1 MKVTIKDKEIT
12 LKQSFRALIAY
23 EQITN
28 ETFNPST
35 ITDMIL
41 YFYCVIISS
50 KEFDE
55 PMTFE
60 EFMDYLDEHQELL
73 TDFTT
78 WLTESS
84 KQNQIFEDK
93 EEKKQQSRRQR
104 NKLYGFDEPSL
115 S

>member
-1 MKVTIKDKEIT
+1 MKVTIKEKEIT
-12 LKQSFRALIAY
+12 LKSSFRALIAY

-28 ETFNPST
+28 HAFNPST

-50 KEFDE
+50 KEFDDE

-60 EFMDYLDEHQELL
+60 EFIDYLDEHQDLL
-73 TDFTT
+73 NTFTT

-84 KQNQIFEDK
+84 KQNQIFEGK
-93 EEKKQQSRRQR
+93 EEKKTAV
-104 NKLYGFDEPSL
+104 KKTKK
-115 S
+115 

>member
-1 MKVTIKDKEIT
+1 MKVTIKEKEIT
-12 LKQSFRALIAY
+12 LKSSFRALIAY

-28 ETFNPST
+28 HAFNPST

-60 EFMDYLDEHQELL
+60 DFMDYLDEHQELL

-84 KQNQIFEDK
+84 KQNQIFEGK
-93 EEKKQQSRRQR
+93 EEKKTTV
-104 NKLYGFDEPSL
+104 KKTKK
-115 S
+115 

>member
-1 MKVTIKDKEIT
+1 MKVTIKEKEIT
-12 LKQSFRALIAY
+12 LKSSFRALIAY

-28 ETFNPST
+28 HTFNPST

-55 PMTFE
+55 PMTFD

-84 KQNQIFEDK
+84 KQNQIFEGK
-93 EEKKQQSRRQR
+93 EEKKTEV
-104 NKLYGFDEPSL
+104 KKTKK
-115 S
+115 

>member
-12 LKQSFRALIAY
+12 LKSSFRALIAY

-28 ETFNPST
+28 HTFNPST

-55 PMTFE
+55 PMTFD
-60 EFMDYLDEHQELL
+60 EFMDYLDDNPTILQE
-73 TDFTT
+73 FSE
-78 WLTESS
+78 WMTETS
-84 KQNQIFEDK
+84 KQNEVLNK
-93 EEKKQQSRRQR
+93 ESKKKTTAR
-104 NKLYGFDEPSL
+104 KK
-115 S
+115 

>member
-1 MKVTIKDKEIT
+1 MKVTIKEKEIT
-12 LKQSFRALIAY
+12 LKSSFRALIAY

-28 ETFNPST
+28 HAFNPST

-84 KQNQIFEDK
+84 KQNQIFEGK
-93 EEKKQQSRRQR
+93 EEKKTSV
-104 NKLYGFDEPSL
+104 KKTKK
-115 S
+115 

>member
-78 WLTESS
+78 WLTQLG
-84 KQNQIFEDK
+84 KQNGIFEDK
-93 EEKKQQSRRQR
+93 EEKKTAV
-104 NKLYGFDEPSL
+104 KKTKK
-115 S
+115 

>member
-1 MKVTIKDKEIT
+1 MKVTIKEKEIT
-12 LKQSFRALIAY
+12 LKSSFRALIAY

-28 ETFNPST
+28 HAFNPST

-60 EFMDYLDEHQELL
+60 AFMDYLDEHQELL

-84 KQNQIFEDK
+84 KQNQIFEGK
-93 EEKKQQSRRQR
+93 EEKKTED
-104 NKLYGFDEPSL
+104 KKTKK
-115 S
+115 

>member
-12 LKQSFRALIAY
+12 LKSSFRALIAY

-28 ETFNPST
+28 HTFNPST

-55 PMTFE
+55 PMTFD
-60 EFMDYLDEHQELL
+60 EFMDYLDEHQDLL
-73 TDFTT
+73 NTFTT

-84 KQNQIFEDK
+84 KQNQIFEGK
-93 EEKKQQSRRQR
+93 EEKKTAV
-104 NKLYGFDEPSL
+104 KKTKK
-115 S
+115 

>member
-1 MKVTIKDKEIT
+1 MKVTIKEKEIT
-12 LKQSFRALIAY
+12 LKSSFRALIAY

-28 ETFNPST
+28 HAFNPST

-55 PMTFE
+55 PMTFD
-60 EFMDYLDEHQELL
+60 EFMDYLDEHQDLL
-73 TDFTT
+73 NTFTT

-84 KQNQIFEDK
+84 KQNQIFEGK
-93 EEKKQQSRRQR
+93 EEKKHQSRRQR
-104 NKLYGFDEPSL
+104 NKLY
-115 S
+115 

>member
-1 MKVTIKDKEIT
+1 MKVTIKEKEIT
-12 LKQSFRALIAY
+12 LKSSFRALIAY

-28 ETFNPST
+28 HAFNPST

-41 YFYCVIISS
+41 YFYCVIICS

-84 KQNQIFEDK
+84 KQNKIFEGK
-93 EEKKQQSRRQR
+93 EEKKTAV
-104 NKLYGFDEPSL
+104 KKTKK
-115 S
+115 

>member
-28 ETFNPST
+28 ETLNPST

-93 EEKKQQSRRQR
+93 EEKKTAV
-104 NKLYGFDEPSL
+104 KKTKK
-115 S
+115 

>member
-1 MKVTIKDKEIT
+1 MKVTIKEKEIT
-12 LKQSFRALIAY
+12 LKSSFRALIAY

-28 ETFNPST
+28 HAFNPST

-50 KEFDE
+50 KEFDNE
-55 PMTFE
+55 PMRFE

-84 KQNQIFEDK
+84 KQNQIFEGK
-93 EEKKQQSRRQR
+93 EEKKTAV
-104 NKLYGFDEPSL
+104 KKTKK
-115 S
+115 